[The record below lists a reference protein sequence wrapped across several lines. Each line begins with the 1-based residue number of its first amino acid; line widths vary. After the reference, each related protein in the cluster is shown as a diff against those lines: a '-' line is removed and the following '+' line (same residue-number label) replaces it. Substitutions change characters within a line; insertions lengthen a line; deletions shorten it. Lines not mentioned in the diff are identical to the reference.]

1 MALLRHAP
9 LTPLHPARGSPS
21 RCRRF
26 LAAVACRHVLPRAFA
41 ALLIA
46 IASTWSGGLA
56 AQARSIE
63 YQVKAVF
70 LYNFVQFTE
79 WPDSTFASKDA
90 PIRIGVL
97 GEDPFRGALE
107 EVLRGETIR
116 NRRVV
121 VTHSHDLRELAQ
133 SHVLFVGKSE
143 RGRVAEVLSGL
154 NSAPVLTVGE
164 IEGFARRGGTINFYL
179 EDDKVR
185 FEINPESTRERGLRM
200 SSQLLALGRIVATE
214 PGIRR
219 Q

>member
-1 MALLRHAP
+1 MALLRHPP
-9 LTPLHPARGSPS
+9 LTSLHPAQGSPS
-21 RCRRF
+21 RCRRL
-26 LAAVACRHVLPRAFA
+26 LAAVACRHVLPGAFA

-46 IASTWSGGLA
+46 IASTWSGDLA

-63 YQVKAVF
+63 YEVKAVF

-79 WPDSTFASKDA
+79 WPDSTFANKDA

-107 EVLRGETIR
+107 KVLRGETIR

-143 RGRVAEVLSGL
+143 RDRVAEVLSGL

-164 IEGFARRGGTINFYL
+164 TEGFARRGGTINFYL

-214 PGIRR
+214 PGTRR